1 MICNVFT
8 EVAHTSQYR
17 VSSYDSFYSKF
28 NEGSWVGEGR
38 GETVPTPIPQFQKT
52 FQEMSQTLR
61 EERTDPSSAQREKA
75 PQVPRSSSRYST
87 CFRSWGGGRHQA
99 VVACDGTNMPGECS
113 LYHTISC
120 KGGPSED
127 RVCSLCSSLWVTKGL
142 LFFLNDLGCDK
153 PLGPQ
158 RPPGSQRMCPADC
171 ALPRQ
176 WLLSVTWRQE
186 EQQGAPDLLSSSC
199 CL

>member
-38 GETVPTPIPQFQKT
+38 EETGPTPVPQFQKT
-52 FQEMSQTLR
+52 FQEMTQSLGG
-61 EERTDPSSAQREKA
+61 ERTDPSSAQREKA
-75 PQVPRSSSRYST
+75 PQVPITAR
-87 CFRSWGGGRHQA
+87 A
-99 VVACDGTNMPGECS
+99 LELGEGIDTEPRLGWYQHATVS
-113 LYHTISC
+113 HV
-120 KGGPSED
+120 KRGQVR
-127 RVCSLCSSLWVTKGL
+127 RVCSFPSSLWVTKGL

-153 PLGPQ
+153 PLGPETSWISVNVPGRLYLAQ
-158 RPPGSQRMCPADC
+158 TVTPLCDLGTGVAAESPWPP
-171 ALPRQ
+171 
-176 WLLSVTWRQE
+176 
-186 EQQGAPDLLSSSC
+186 LLSSPLRSSPC